1 MFTIQLKELML
12 SDWRNQMTKLIGFGR
27 CLGKTTMA
35 ILESHATGSRILVA
49 TQKMAENTFGM
60 AQELGY
66 AIPYPICV
74 NDLVRTPH
82 VYSTEEHLII
92 DNVEMVLQE
101 MIYNPVDT
109 ITFDNRSIEPED
121 RYAEE
126 ITELKKELVACYRE
140 KEEDQATIE
149 DLKDKCVGLMLEN
162 ADYVWDEMARSA
174 MVKRANTRRWRSR
187 GCI

>member
-1 MFTIQLKELML
+1 
-12 SDWRNQMTKLIGFGR
+12 MTKLIGFGR

-35 ILESHATGSRILVA
+35 ILESHATGNRILVA
-49 TQKMAENTFGM
+49 NRKMAENTFGM

-66 AIPYPICV
+66 TIPYQICV

-82 VYSTEEHLII
+82 AYSTEEHFII
-92 DNVEMVLQE
+92 DNVEMVLQK
-101 MIYNPVDT
+101 MLFNKIDT
-109 ITFDNRSIEPED
+109 ITFDNRAIDPED

-149 DLKDKCVGLMLEN
+149 ALKDKCVDLMLEN
-162 ADYVWDEMARSA
+162 ADYVWDEMVRSA
-174 MVKRANTRRWRSR
+174 MAKRANTRRWRSR

>member
-1 MFTIQLKELML
+1 
-12 SDWRNQMTKLIGFGR
+12 MTKLIGFGG
-27 CLGKTTMA
+27 CIGKTTMA
-35 ILESHATGSRILVA
+35 ILESHVTGNRILVA
-49 TQKMAENTFGM
+49 KQRMAENTFSM

-66 AIPYPICV
+66 EIPYPICV

-82 VYSTEEHLII
+82 AYSREEHLII

-109 ITFDNRSIEPED
+109 ITFHNRSIAPED

-149 DLKDKCVGLMLEN
+149 ALKDKCVDLMLEN

-174 MVKRANTRRWRSR
+174 MAKRSNTRRWRSR
-187 GCI
+187 GGK

>member
-1 MFTIQLKELML
+1 
-12 SDWRNQMTKLIGFGR
+12 MTKLIGFGR

-35 ILESHATGSRILVA
+35 ILESHATGNRILVA
-49 TQKMAENTFGM
+49 NQKMAKNTFGM

-82 VYSTEEHLII
+82 AYSNEEHLII

-101 MIYNPVDT
+101 MICNPVDT
-109 ITFDNRSIEPED
+109 ITFDNRTIDPED

-149 DLKDKCVGLMLEN
+149 DLKDKCVDLMLEN

-174 MVKRANTRRWRSR
+174 MAKRANTRRWRSR

>member
-1 MFTIQLKELML
+1 
-12 SDWRNQMTKLIGFGR
+12 MTKLIGFGR

-35 ILESHATGSRILVA
+35 ILESHATGNRILVA
-49 TQKMAENTFGM
+49 NRKMAENTFGM

-66 AIPYPICV
+66 TIPYPICV

-82 VYSTEEHLII
+82 AYSTEKHFII
-92 DNVEMVLQE
+92 DNVEMVLQK
-101 MIYNPVDT
+101 MLFNKIDT
-109 ITFDNRSIEPED
+109 ITFDNRAIDPED

-149 DLKDKCVGLMLEN
+149 ALKDKCVDLMLEN
-162 ADYVWDEMARSA
+162 ADYVWDEMVRSA
-174 MVKRANTRRWRSR
+174 MAKRANTRR
-187 GCI
+187 

>member
-1 MFTIQLKELML
+1 
-12 SDWRNQMTKLIGFGR
+12 MTKLIGFGR

-35 ILESHATGSRILVA
+35 ILESHATGNRILVA
-49 TQKMAENTFGM
+49 NQKMAKNTFGM

-82 VYSTEEHLII
+82 AYSSEEHLII

-109 ITFDNRSIEPED
+109 ITFDNRTIDPED

-149 DLKDKCVGLMLEN
+149 DLKDKCVDLMLEN
-162 ADYVWDEMARSA
+162 ADYVWDEMACSA
-174 MVKRANTRRWRSR
+174 MAKRANTRRWRSR

>member
-1 MFTIQLKELML
+1 
-12 SDWRNQMTKLIGFGR
+12 MTKLIGFGR

-49 TQKMAENTFGM
+49 TQKMAENTFRM
-60 AQELGY
+60 ANELGY

-82 VYSTEEHLII
+82 AYSSEEHLII

-109 ITFDNRSIEPED
+109 ITFDNRTIDPED

-149 DLKDKCVGLMLEN
+149 DLKDKCVDLMLEN

-174 MVKRANTRRWRSR
+174 MAKRANTRRWRSR

>member
-1 MFTIQLKELML
+1 MFTIQMKELML

-35 ILESHATGSRILVA
+35 ILESHATGNRILVA
-49 TQKMAENTFGM
+49 NQKMAENTFGM

-66 AIPYPICV
+66 TIPYPICV

-101 MIYNPVDT
+101 MFYNKVDT
-109 ITFDNRSIEPED
+109 ITFDNRTIDPED
-121 RYAEE
+121 RYLEE
-126 ITELKKELVACYRE
+126 IRTLNQEVDACYKEKKEDQKIIE
-140 KEEDQATIE
+140 KLRSICISQQEAIMNYEWE
-149 DLKDKCVGLMLEN
+149 KMK
-162 ADYVWDEMARSA
+162 RSA
-174 MVKRANTRRWRSR
+174 IAKKNNRRRFSR
-187 GCI
+187 

>member
-1 MFTIQLKELML
+1 
-12 SDWRNQMTKLIGFGR
+12 MTKLIGFGR

-35 ILESHATGSRILVA
+35 ILESHATGNRILVA
-49 TQKMAENTFGM
+49 NQKMAENTFRM
-60 AQELGY
+60 AQELCY
-66 AIPYPICV
+66 TIPYPICV

-82 VYSTEEHLII
+82 AYSTEEHLII

-101 MIYNPVDT
+101 MLFNKIDT
-109 ITFDNRSIEPED
+109 ITFDNRSIDPED

-140 KEEDQATIE
+140 KEEDQTTIE
-149 DLKDKCVGLMLEN
+149 ALKDKCVYLMLEN
-162 ADYVWDEMARSA
+162 ADYVWDEMARSTMA
-174 MVKRANTRRWRSR
+174 KRANTRRWRSR

>member
-1 MFTIQLKELML
+1 MA
-12 SDWRNQMTKLIGFGR
+12 KLIGFGR

-35 ILESHATGSRILVA
+35 ILESHATGNRILVA
-49 TQKMAENTFGM
+49 NQKMAKNTFGM

-82 VYSTEEHLII
+82 AYSSEEHLII

-101 MIYNPVDT
+101 MICNPVDT
-109 ITFDNRSIEPED
+109 ITFDNRTIDPED

-140 KEEDQATIE
+140 KAEDQSTIE
-149 DLKDKCVGLMLEN
+149 SLKDKCVNLMLEN
-162 ADYVWDEMARSA
+162 ADYVWDEMASSDMA
-174 MVKRANTRRWRSR
+174 KRANTRRWRSR

>member
-1 MFTIQLKELML
+1 
-12 SDWRNQMTKLIGFGR
+12 MTKLIGFGR

-49 TQKMAENTFGM
+49 TQKMAENTFRM
-60 AQELGY
+60 ANELGY

-82 VYSTEEHLII
+82 AYSQEEHLII
-92 DNVEMVLQE
+92 DNVEMVLRE
-101 MIYNPVDT
+101 MLYNEIDT
-109 ITFDNRSIEPED
+109 ITFDNRAIDPED

-140 KEEDQATIE
+140 KEEDQVTIE
-149 DLKDKCVGLMLEN
+149 ALKDKCVDLMLEN

-174 MVKRANTRRWRSR
+174 IARDKAEKRRAHRRWRAR
-187 GCI
+187 

>member
-1 MFTIQLKELML
+1 
-12 SDWRNQMTKLIGFGR
+12 MTKLIGFGR

-35 ILESHATGSRILVA
+35 ILESHATGNRILVA
-49 TQKMAENTFGM
+49 NHRMAENTFGM

-66 AIPYPICV
+66 TIPYPICV

-82 VYSTEEHLII
+82 AYSREEHLII

-101 MIYNPVDT
+101 MLYNPVDT
-109 ITFDNRSIEPED
+109 ITFDNRSVDPED

-126 ITELKKELVACYRE
+126 IAELKKELVACYRE
-140 KEEDQATIE
+140 KEEDQAAIE
-149 DLKDKCVGLMLEN
+149 VLKDKCVDLMLEN

-174 MVKRANTRRWRSR
+174 MTKRANKRRWRAR